1 MEEIHSFRTTTP
13 VLTTPLIYQMETLP
27 ELTLVNLST
36 TFSDSALKLKN
47 MDCTD
52 ERGIPSN
59 SITKLEEDRW
69 EPDTASTEVSINSSD
84 HTDSSLITEEMFDL
98 AYTSSE
104 ESNYI
109 INHND
114 ITHHHDPPVEP
125 EAAFVMEEKCVP
137 LEDMNIQCWD
147 AENSP
152 LNINSEPQQLKNEI
166 NIETKSIADSQSKS
180 HTNLNGQFNDTQL
193 RDDMSAELE
202 VGLSNGDLLWEDVSL
217 GNGQLADDLR
227 MELDNTPSNCKLLVE
242 VNAVTYIKEE
252 KGLPSNNMQVENNP
266 VSINNENK
274 QLTNDII
281 IENNGIIDNTDANLD
296 VHFIKNMNMELDN
309 LPSNSDQL
317 RDMSPL
323 VDQNIDDISYNSDQQ
338 SIDKNVLPSA
348 VVNDDITVESEDA
361 SWSGKDHHA
370 VSTDV
375 PLVSVPTVE
384 LEVILCNG
392 GHVKVEEKS
401 YPEVDEVNIDVS
413 CNKVCATADSQ
424 LIKNVQIKLEDPVIV
439 DSQSTLM
446 CTTNPLV
453 FNTGITT
460 TTVQKHKL
468 PISSFKRSFS
478 PKIHLV
484 RTSASPSPVKA
495 SKSKVTEDLAVF
507 SSTGSP
513 RVAKKRRREWRNEAA
528 EKERKLSNK
537 GVGDVITGSTN
548 KHRRLI
554 RPCSNIATRKSTRL
568 RFPTKINNI
577 EQVNESKHKRLS
589 RDFSCVAS
597 KKSFVKTEI
606 VESIS
611 CSPKVSASLSNDK
624 IMSSSLFPT
633 SSSIVTFVGGAGS
646 GGSFNTKQDKPSP
659 RRQSLRSNS
668 SKNYNITEIIR
679 HKCIRSL
686 EFSTPSSSDTQSKQ
700 VNKKTSAQDNS
711 QGTSASGSTNQG
723 EGHDESFGGSSQS
736 SDGSKKGR
744 TPKRRRS
751 SRKSEDGTLPFQKDW
766 VCVLCGLGNN
776 ERNLGYLFGP
786 YELSEGTKNEEKKG
800 I

>member
-1 MEEIHSFRTTTP
+1 MEEVHSFSTTTP
-13 VLTTPLIYQMETLP
+13 VVTTPTIYQMETLP
-27 ELTLVNLST
+27 KIALVNLST
-36 TFSDSALKLKN
+36 TLSDSALKLKN
-47 MDCTD
+47 MDYTD
-52 ERGIPSN
+52 ERDIPSN
-59 SITKLEEDRW
+59 SITKLEEERW

-84 HTDSSLITEEMFDL
+84 HTDSSLITEEIFDL
-98 AYTSSE
+98 VYTSSE
-104 ESNYI
+104 EGNYI
-109 INHND
+109 ICHND
-114 ITHHHDPPVEP
+114 ITHHHDPPIEP

-147 AENSP
+147 TENSP
-152 LNINSEPQQLKNEI
+152 VSINSECEQLTKEI
-166 NIETKSIADSQSKS
+166 NIETKSTANSQSNT
-180 HTNLNGQFNDTQL
+180 HTDLNGQFIDSQL
-193 RDDMSAELE
+193 KDDMNVELE
-202 VGLSNGDLLWEDVSL
+202 VGLSNCNLLRENVSL
-217 GNGQLADDLR
+217 ENGLLADDLR
-227 MELDNTPSNCKLLVE
+227 MELDNAPSNCKFV
-242 VNAVTYIKEE
+242 AVKVVTCVKEE
-252 KGLPSNNMQVENNP
+252 KCLPSNNVQVENNP
-266 VSINNENK
+266 VSINTESN

-281 IENNGIIDNTDANLD
+281 IENNGIINNADTNSDVRLINEMNT
-296 VHFIKNMNMELDN
+296 ELGD

-317 RDMSPL
+317 RYMSPL
-323 VDQNIDDISYNSDQQ
+323 VDQNIDDISYNSDHQ

-348 VVNDDITVESEDA
+348 VVDNITVESEDA
-361 SWSGKDHHA
+361 SWNGKDDQVISA
-370 VSTDV
+370 DV

-384 LEVILCNG
+384 LEVVLCNG

-401 YPEVDEVNIDVS
+401 YPEVGELDVDVS
-413 CNKVCATADSQ
+413 CNNVCATADSQ
-424 LIKNVQIKLEDPVIV
+424 LIKNVQIKLEDPVIM

-446 CTTNPLV
+446 CTNQLV

-460 TTVQKHKL
+460 VQKYKL

-528 EKERKLSNK
+528 GKERKLSNK
-537 GVGDVITGSTN
+537 GVGDVMTGSTK

-577 EQVNESKHKRLS
+577 EQVNESKRRLS
-589 RDFSCVAS
+589 RDFSRVAS
-597 KKSFVKTEI
+597 KKSSVKTEI

-624 IMSSSLFPT
+624 IMSSSLSPT
-633 SSSIVTFVGGAGS
+633 SPSIVTFVGGAGG
-646 GGSFNTKQDKPSP
+646 GGSSNTKQDNPSP
-659 RRQSLRSNS
+659 RRQSLRSNN

-686 EFSTPSSSDTQSKQ
+686 EFTTPSSSDTQSKQ
-700 VNKKTSAQDNS
+700 VNKKTSSQENS
-711 QGTSASGSTNQG
+711 QGTSASASTNQG

-786 YELSEGTKNEEKKG
+786 YELSEATKNEEKKG